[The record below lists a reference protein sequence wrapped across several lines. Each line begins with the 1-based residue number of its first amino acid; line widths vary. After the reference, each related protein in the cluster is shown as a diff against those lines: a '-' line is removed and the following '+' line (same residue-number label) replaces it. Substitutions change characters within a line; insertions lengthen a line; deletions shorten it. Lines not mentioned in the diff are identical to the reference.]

1 MAKAQLKILA
11 FLITVGL
18 VAGSLSVGW
27 WFYMNI
33 LLKESEVEKD
43 IAAMKGKDRPKI
55 DPGARRFEAAIDLIK
70 AGKIEEG
77 RDALDKL
84 RLQFP
89 DSATCPEAMRIIG
102 EINMDMLYSAS
113 ANMGKKDYI
122 VQPRDNLLRIA
133 GKFDTT
139 IDSIVRMNGLMS
151 TMLQPGDHLTII
163 PMDFHLLV
171 DVSSKEVILQRKVG
185 ENKYP
190 FKFYQAKDIR
200 LPPGTRVPLE
210 TELAGKNASLDGKTV
225 PPTDSNYAAA
235 EKWISAR
242 KPGIVIRTPPQPH
255 APKALPVESA
265 PGSKKEKGKK
275 NTKASK
281 GGSPEAMPPPPPSVE
296 SETGIF
302 LPREDIEEIFALVRT
317 GSTLSFKR

>member
-27 WFYMNI
+27 WFYMNV

-55 DPGARRFEAAIDLIK
+55 DPGARRFDAAIDLIR

-77 RDALDKL
+77 RDALDKM

-89 DSATCPEAMRIIG
+89 DSATCPEAIRIIG
-102 EINMDMLYSAS
+102 EINMDMLYSA
-113 ANMGKKDYI
+113 NNTMGKKDYI
-122 VQPRDNLLRIA
+122 VQPGNTLLGIA
-133 GKFDTT
+133 TKHDTT

-210 TELAGKNASLDGKTV
+210 TKLAGKNASIEGKTV
-225 PPTDSNYAAA
+225 QSTDANYAAA
-235 EKWISAR
+235 EKWISAQ
-242 KPGIVIRTPPQPH
+242 KPGIVIRTPPEPH
-255 APKALPVESA
+255 APKALPVEPA
-265 PGSKKEKGKK
+265 PGAKKEKGKK
-275 NTKASK
+275 NSKASK
-281 GGSPEAMPPPPPSVE
+281 SGSPDPMPPPPPSME